1 MLQTEGMSYYMQ
13 RKMNSQVYRIMLQ
26 NRVSGCSKEN
36 SLRNYRHEKSEVN
49 IYGKMWA
56 TKSKWFCK

>member
-49 IYGKMWA
+49 IYGKM
-56 TKSKWFCK
+56 